1 MFNEKKWVQILL
13 ILENYQYLFILYIY
27 AKNQLKLVMK
37 TVTVRAKNNLIIND
51 KKKWYYY

>member
-27 AKNQLKLVMK
+27 AKNQSKLVMK